1 MFLLVANN
9 STSKAD
15 SLELSSVSAATSID
29 IDIVEEEEEEEV
41 INNKRVKIQRKA
53 KSIAKEAITSIL
65 LPHYNNNNNSDT
77 KIDQSNSIPSSIDKQ
92 EQQQRDR
99 SRSTK
104 RRRSSTISSQPHNLR
119 SSRKSTSNI
128 EFDNNQQPSTSTRRS
143 TRNSIPN
150 KKAKL
155 NSDINN
161 NLDSNYLFSLNVPYL
176 IYYHHF
182 SFVIKYV
189 IS

>member
-1 MFLLVANN
+1 M
-9 STSKAD
+9 
-15 SLELSSVSAATSID
+15 
-29 IDIVEEEEEEEV
+29 

-65 LPHYNNNNNSDT
+65 LPHYNNNNNNSDT

-92 EQQQRDR
+92 EQQQQQRDR

-128 EFDNNQQPSTSTRRS
+128 EFDNNQQPSTSTR
-143 TRNSIPN
+143 I
-150 KKAKL
+150 
-155 NSDINN
+155 
-161 NLDSNYLFSLNVPYL
+161 
-176 IYYHHF
+176 
-182 SFVIKYV
+182 SF
-189 IS
+189 ISCASGSEGGLS

>member
-1 MFLLVANN
+1 
-9 STSKAD
+9 
-15 SLELSSVSAATSID
+15 
-29 IDIVEEEEEEEV
+29 V

-65 LPHYNNNNNSDT
+65 LPHYNNNNNNSDT

-92 EQQQRDR
+92 EQQKQRDR

-143 TRNSIPN
+143 TRISIPN

-161 NLDSNYLFSLNVPYL
+161 NLDSKYLFFLNVSYPL
-176 IYYHHF
+176 YYHHF
-182 SFVIKYV
+182 SFVIKCV
-189 IS
+189 IIS